1 MKRLLVVNG
10 HPDPRPERFCS
21 ALCDAYLRGAECS
34 GWQTR
39 RTAVGEISM
48 STMQDLE
55 RGDPPGPD
63 VLQIFDD
70 LCWADRLAVIYPLW
84 FDQPPQALRAL
95 FAARAADAIGERR
108 AQMVV
113 TMDMPAFAW
122 RSMLRPGAS
131 NTSPALLLPGVVPDE
146 PVLIG
151 SVSSIGDEQRRA
163 WLDNIYACGQ
173 GWAGAS
179 ISPTWT
185 LAAAIDRTM
194 SHFGLG

>member
-21 ALCDAYLRGAECS
+21 ALCCAYTRGAES
-34 GWQTR
+34 AGWQTR
-39 RTAVGEISM
+39 HAEIGELSL
-48 STMQDLE
+48 SSLQSLE
-55 RGDPPGPD
+55 QGNRPDAD
-63 VLQIFDD
+63 VLEIFDQ
-70 LCWADRLAVIYPLW
+70 LSWADRLAVVYPLW
-84 FDQPPQALRAL
+84 FDQPPQGVRAL
-95 FAARAADAIGERR
+95 FAYRAADVIGERR
-108 AQMVV
+108 AQLVV

-122 RSMLRPGAS
+122 RSMLRPGTAG
-131 NTSPALLLPGVVPDE
+131 TPPALSLPGLLPDD

-151 SVSSIGDEQRRA
+151 SVSSLNDPQRHA
-163 WLDNIYACGQ
+163 WLDNIHDCGQ

-179 ISPTWT
+179 ILPGWT